1 MFLLNLQ
8 VAFHKVTIRAKLYFI
23 SCMLVISIVL
33 YGFLQ
38 LATLNNLRQL
48 ENTSLQNLSAEVDL
62 LMLRRH
68 EKDFLARKDFKY
80 YERFKQSHEGLTS
93 RLQALD
99 ESITEHG
106 LVLDSSVPLALQYL
120 SDYHI
125 AFKQLVERVTYIYS
139 SEGSSLL
146 SRLEVARTQL
156 KSDVITLAD
165 PKLKLALLEM
175 IESDLSY
182 LAWIDKDNEVVF
194 MQALQDFEQSYSQS
208 VAGSF
213 QNYRALAIELI
224 SAYSELG
231 LLPTQGLH
239 GQLRAKV
246 HELEVLITQQQLDLD
261 MAIRA
266 ASVKEKRKLEAF
278 GGVIALVITLLLAI
292 VGKSIINRIQ
302 RINYTMRDIAN
313 GSGDLTHR
321 INAQGGDEIADLSN
335 SFDSFVAKLHGLI
348 KEVAEV
354 RSILKQNSVSS
365 DEIAK
370 RSMTNVELQKV
381 ESESIATA
389 VNELVQTGQ
398 SITSN
403 IEQVANTTTTIKEV
417 SDRAL
422 EVTENANKNMNTLAG
437 RISKSQHLVEDL
449 ELQSSE
455 INTVVATIQ
464 AIAERTNLLAL
475 NAAIEAARAGEFG
488 RGFAVVADEVRDLS
502 MKTDHS
508 TRKIEKTVRN
518 LTSRIHDTVQLIIE
532 SQEQAGV
539 TKGYTLDVVQEI
551 DGLNHKLD
559 NLVSMNVQ
567 ISAASQEQSVVSS
580 EIDKNITQ
588 ISDLASDTYGK
599 IQGVVECS
607 QELTQVSQKLDT
619 IVSQFKY

>member
-8 VAFHKVTIRAKLYFI
+8 AAFHKVTIRAKLYFI

-38 LATLNNLRQL
+38 LATLNNLHQL
-48 ENTSLQNLSAEVDL
+48 ENTSLQNLSAEADL

-146 SRLEVARTQL
+146 NRLEVARVQL
-156 KSDVITLAD
+156 KSDVNALAD

-175 IESDLSY
+175 IESDFSY
-182 LAWIDKDNEVVF
+182 LAWRDKDKEVVF
-194 MQALQDFEQSYSQS
+194 MQALQDFEHSYSQS

-231 LLPTQGLH
+231 LLPTQGLY

-354 RSILKQNSVSS
+354 RSILNQNSVSS

-403 IEQVANTTTTIKEV
+403 IEQVAYTTTTIKEV

-559 NLVSMNVQ
+559 NLVNMNVQ
-567 ISAASQEQSVVSS
+567 ISAASQEQSLVSS

>member
-1 MFLLNLQ
+1 
-8 VAFHKVTIRAKLYFI
+8 
-23 SCMLVISIVL
+23 
-33 YGFLQ
+33 
-38 LATLNNLRQL
+38 
-48 ENTSLQNLSAEVDL
+48 
-62 LMLRRH
+62 
-68 EKDFLARKDFKY
+68 
-80 YERFKQSHEGLTS
+80 
-93 RLQALD
+93 
-99 ESITEHG
+99 
-106 LVLDSSVPLALQYL
+106 
-120 SDYHI
+120 
-125 AFKQLVERVTYIYS
+125 
-139 SEGSSLL
+139 
-146 SRLEVARTQL
+146 
-156 KSDVITLAD
+156 
-165 PKLKLALLEM
+165 
-175 IESDLSY
+175 
-182 LAWIDKDNEVVF
+182 
-194 MQALQDFEQSYSQS
+194 
-208 VAGSF
+208 
-213 QNYRALAIELI
+213 
-224 SAYSELG
+224 
-231 LLPTQGLH
+231 
-239 GQLRAKV
+239 
-246 HELEVLITQQQLDLD
+246 
-261 MAIRA
+261 
-266 ASVKEKRKLEAF
+266 
-278 GGVIALVITLLLAI
+278 
-292 VGKSIINRIQ
+292 
-302 RINYTMRDIAN
+302 
-313 GSGDLTHR
+313 
-321 INAQGGDEIADLSN
+321 
-335 SFDSFVAKLHGLI
+335 

-354 RSILKQNSVSS
+354 RSILNQNSVSS

-403 IEQVANTTTTIKEV
+403 IEQVAYTTTTIKEV

-518 LTSRIHDTVQLIIE
+518 LTSRIHDTVQLIIQ

-559 NLVSMNVQ
+559 NLVNMNVQ
-567 ISAASQEQSVVSS
+567 ISAASQEQSLVSS